1 MVCSQQ
7 IIAIVINKVTFKRF
21 MVAICINPKASFIL
35 VSSPDLRKTPFNH
48 SKETFLMPHMC

>member
-21 MVAICINPKASFIL
+21 MAAICINPKASFIL

-48 SKETFLMPHMC
+48 SKETSHMC